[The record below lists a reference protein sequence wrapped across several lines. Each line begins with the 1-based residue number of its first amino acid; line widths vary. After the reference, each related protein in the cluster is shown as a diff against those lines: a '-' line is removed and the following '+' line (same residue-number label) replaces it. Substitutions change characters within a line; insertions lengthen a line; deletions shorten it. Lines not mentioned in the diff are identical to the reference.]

1 MSQFSF
7 IGVCNIKTGSGYLST
22 YGNDH
27 VLWGAGQGDLHDPA
41 NAFNVYATP
50 AGTYIFQSQLNGMY
64 LALCANSE
72 LACCNLPDP
81 SQAQQ
86 FVVLGHDNGWTESF
100 LPEGPANPERGRS
113 HNGWERGSTKVT
125 GPGRM

>member
-7 IGVCNIKTGSGYLST
+7 IGVWNMKTSNGYLST

-27 VLWGAGQGDLHDPA
+27 VLWGAGQGNMQDPV

-50 AGTYIFQSQLNGMY
+50 NGTYIFQSQLNGMY
-64 LALCANSE
+64 LGLCANSE
-72 LACCNLPDP
+72 LACCNIPAP

-86 FVVLGHDNGWTESF
+86 FVVLGHDSGFSELSVSYTHLRAHET
-100 LPEGPANPERGRS
+100 PE
-113 HNGWERGSTKVT
+113 
-125 GPGRM
+125 